1 MAAGVVVR
9 PRRVRAAYRPALA
22 SLEPVMPHRRT
33 SAPLASAA
41 SPATTTPARR
51 AAATSTSRRVAGA
64 AATVMTRLA
73 ATTAAAGR
81 VSVTAAVSVV
91 SVTAALVLAGP
102 AASAAPIPLPHHW
115 SGGGIPD
122 PGHHAPVGRH
132 AALAGPHELRRHG
145 GPDGHDAPAGHHAHP
160 RHHALADHGRPSG
173 HRTPA
178 RHHAPAGHH
187 PSGAHRTPVHHS
199 APARHRTAAE
209 HHEPTGHHHT
219 PATHHAPHTHHTPG
233 RRHAPVDHLTVTV
246 LHSGSAAGDG
256 TFELYCHPGGGNH
269 RHVKGACAKL
279 DGMTKWGKDPFAPVP
294 QGVNCT
300 MMYGGP
306 ATAHVTGT
314 WAGRPVNADFRRTNG
329 CEISRWSRFEP
340 LLPPTGS

>member
-1 MAAGVVVR
+1 
-9 PRRVRAAYRPALA
+9 
-22 SLEPVMPHRRT
+22 MPHRRT

-41 SPATTTPARR
+41 SPATTTMARQ
-51 AAATSTSRRVAGA
+51 AAPTSVRRRVAGA
-64 AATVMTRLA
+64 AATAMTRLA
-73 ATTAAAGR
+73 ATTAVAGR

-91 SVTAALVLAGP
+91 SVTAALVLAAP

-115 SGGGIPD
+115 AGDGIPD
-122 PGHHAPVGRH
+122 PGGQTVVGHH
-132 AALAGPHELRRHG
+132 AALAGPHPGLDRRDGRDVPG
-145 GPDGHDAPAGHHAHP
+145 GRHSLHRHHVPAGHAAVGHHAH
-160 RHHALADHGRPSG
+160 AEHGRPSG
-173 HRTPA
+173 HPA
-178 RHHAPAGHH
+178 SAGHH
-187 PSGAHRTPVHHS
+187 PSSAHRTP
-199 APARHRTAAE
+199 T
-209 HHEPTGHHHT
+209 HHHT
-219 PATHHAPHTHHTPG
+219 PATHHATANHHAPAGHHKPATHHAPHAHHSHHAHHTPG
-233 RRHAPVDHLTVTV
+233 HRRAPVDHLTVTV
-246 LHSGSAAGDG
+246 HGSGSAATNG

-269 RHVKGACAKL
+269 RDVKGACAKL

-329 CEISRWSRFEP
+329 CEISRWGRFEP